1 MGRALSLKSFAS
13 PEVEDTS
20 IFRDATTKAQ
30 IKDDTIVLPEFTIS
44 SFQIVADIL
53 AKSVILAYYEVQTA
67 STFERIE
74 PFAVSLQHPNSDRH
88 QVRELLRQIGNTL
101 SIHHKM
107 VGRVEII
114 DKPELLWENPE
125 LDRLYLRL
133 ENEYEVR
140 SRHLILERKLELVL
154 RTAETA
160 LGLLQNHRSLRV
172 EWYIVIL
179 IVVEI
184 LLSFYD
190 IFLK

>member
-1 MGRALSLKSFAS
+1 MSLKSFAS

-20 IFRDATTKAQ
+20 ICRDATTKAQ

-53 AKSVILAYYEVQTA
+53 AKSVILAYYEVQTTSA
-67 STFERIE
+67 FERIE
-74 PFAVSLQHPNSDRH
+74 PFTVSLQHANSDRH

-172 EWYIVIL
+172 EWYIVIV